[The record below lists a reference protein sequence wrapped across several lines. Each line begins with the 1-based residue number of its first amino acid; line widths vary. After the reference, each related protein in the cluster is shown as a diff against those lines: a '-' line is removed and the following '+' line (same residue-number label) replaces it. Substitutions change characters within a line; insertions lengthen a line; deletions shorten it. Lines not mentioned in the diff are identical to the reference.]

1 MKPFPKVE
9 QAYAYV
15 RREAIRQTVM
25 LTNNGNS
32 TTTVMVSRGGKAYL
46 PRQQALQIARSRT
59 SSLGGRNTYYLAKT
73 KGQVESEGS
82 GCSHCANIKHTR
94 DTCFKLHDYLEW
106 WNELK
111 ARKQRAVTGNTR

>member
-1 MKPFPKVE
+1 MLCFKRSSLYFLDGLDDRLGNICSDVLQLKPFLKVE

-46 PRQQALQIARSRT
+46 P
-59 SSLGGRNTYYLAKT
+59 
-73 KGQVESEGS
+73 
-82 GCSHCANIKHTR
+82 
-94 DTCFKLHDYLEW
+94 
-106 WNELK
+106 
-111 ARKQRAVTGNTR
+111 